1 MTGKPTP
8 GRAAS
13 GRAGMES
20 RWAEYRAARLAAG
33 KPATVREEQ
42 GRKPDRFSDPEIE
55 AYWIERAEAARVI
68 PDGAT
73 STQVRR
79 IAFRY
84 AKSVESETSR
94 RATEKVAAP
103 LTGTDER
110 VAYYEAEIERLTNA
124 ERMDRRRAD
133 EHQRQREAAESI
145 LADILFRG
153 SGA

>member
-1 MTGKPTP
+1 MSARPHPAK
-8 GRAAS
+8 S
-13 GRAGMES
+13 AGARKGQDG

-55 AYWIERAEAARVI
+55 AYWIERAEAAGVI

-103 LTGTDER
+103 LTGADER

-133 EHQRQREAAESI
+133 EHQRQREATESI
-145 LADILFRG
+145 LADILFREGG
-153 SGA
+153 S